1 MNAPVRFLSS
11 LAQTLSKMGLYSPGH
26 PSRERAVDDAY
37 NQLQRLC
44 EEDATPRFS
53 FLSSDVVFGS
63 RTLRE
68 LRDWE
73 WSARLAD
80 VGIQRLEFSNS
91 VTREDFEDFL
101 VVALGRL
108 GLGNSN
114 SPDALSAAARIE
126 RPTGVRFGMLSVRGT
141 AISDASGNDVNAALG
156 DSPYSLSEEI
166 ETVEWLHEEVMQ
178 GQRVEA
184 GEADAVVRSLALAMH
199 ANQGLKIPLLQLT
212 QYDQYTTTHSL
223 NVSVL
228 AMALGE
234 RLGLA
239 RNEVRAIGVSGLLH
253 DLGKV
258 RIPTEILQKPGRLTE
273 MEWEVMRR
281 HPEDGARLILTNE
294 AIPELAAVVAFEH
307 HIMLDGGG
315 YPHRR
320 KPCDCHTISK
330 IVHVCD
336 LYDALRTNRPYRPA
350 WPSEKVLRYIEER
363 IGTELDADAARVFV
377 QLMRENEAIEVPF
390 DIAAPVAG

>member
-1 MNAPVRFLSS
+1 MTASVRFLTS

-26 PSRERAVDDAY
+26 PARERAVDDSFS
-37 NQLQRLC
+37 QLLRLC
-44 EEDATPRFS
+44 EEDVTPRFS
-53 FLSSDVVFGS
+53 FLASDVIYNS
-63 RTLRE
+63 NTLRD

-73 WSARLAD
+73 WASRFSD

-101 VVALGRL
+101 VVALARL
-108 GLGNSN
+108 GLGNS
-114 SPDALSAAARIE
+114 PEAITAAARIE
-126 RPTGVRFGMLSVRGT
+126 RPSGVRFGMLSVRGT
-141 AISDASGNDVNAALG
+141 AVESAASEAVAMLDQ
-156 DSPYSLSEEI
+156 PYSLSEEI
-166 ETVEWLHEEVMQ
+166 ETVQWMHDEVLQ
-178 GQRVEA
+178 GNVVEA

-199 ANQGLKIPLLQLT
+199 ANQGIKIPLLQLT

-239 RNEVRAIGVSGLLH
+239 RAEVRAIGVSGLLH

-258 RIPTEILQKPGRLTE
+258 RIPPEILQKPGRLTE
-273 MEWEVMRR
+273 SEWEVMRR
-281 HPEDGARLILTNE
+281 HPEDGARLILAND

-350 WPSEKVLRYIEER
+350 WTAQKVLQYIEER
-363 IGTELDADAARVFV
+363 VGTELDADAARAFIA
-377 QLMRENEAIEVPF
+377 LMREAESIEVPF
-390 DIAAPVAG
+390 EAAAPMYR

>member
-1 MNAPVRFLSS
+1 MSAPVRFLAA
-11 LAQTLSKMGLYSPGH
+11 LAQTLSKMGLYAPGH
-26 PSRERAVDDAY
+26 PSRERAVDDAFS
-37 NQLQRLC
+37 QLLRLC

-53 FLSSDVVFGS
+53 FLSSHVVFGS

-73 WSARLAD
+73 WSARLAG
-80 VGIQRLEFSNS
+80 VGIQRLEFSNT

-101 VVALGRL
+101 VVALARL
-108 GLGNSN
+108 GLGS
-114 SPDALSAAARIE
+114 SPDAMSAAARIE
-126 RPTGVRFGMLSVRGT
+126 RPSTVRFGMLSVRGAAVSAT
-141 AISDASGNDVNAALG
+141 GAPEAFTALG
-156 DSPYSLSEEI
+156 DAPYSLSEEI
-166 ETVEWLHEEVMQ
+166 ETVEWMHEEVLH
-178 GQRVEA
+178 GQHVEA

-212 QYDQYTTTHSL
+212 RYDQYTTTHSL

-234 RLGLA
+234 RLGLV

-258 RIPTEILQKPGRLTE
+258 RIPPDILQKPGRLTE
-273 MEWEVMRR
+273 TEWEVMRR
-281 HPEDGARLILTNE
+281 HPEDGARLILANE

-363 IGTELDADAARVFV
+363 TGMELDADAARAFV

-390 DIAAPVAG
+390 DEAAPVAR

>member
-1 MNAPVRFLSS
+1 MTAPVRFLTS
-11 LAQTLSKMGLYSPGH
+11 LAQTLSKMGLYAAGH
-26 PSRERAVDDAY
+26 PSRERAVDDSFG
-37 NQLQRLC
+37 QLQRLC
-44 EEDATPRFS
+44 EEDLTPRFS
-53 FLSSDVVFGS
+53 FLASDVIYNS
-63 RTLRE
+63 NTLRE

-73 WSARLAD
+73 WASRLAD

-101 VVALGRL
+101 VLAMARL
-108 GLGNSN
+108 GLGNSAE
-114 SPDALSAAARIE
+114 SISAAARIE
-126 RPTGVRFGMLSVRGT
+126 RPSGVRFGMLSVRGT
-141 AISDASGNDVNAALG
+141 AVESGPAEALALG
-156 DSPYSLSEEI
+156 DGPYSLSEEI
-166 ETVEWLHEEVMQ
+166 ETVQWMHDEVLQ
-178 GQRVEA
+178 GHDVEA

-199 ANQGLKIPLLQLT
+199 ANQGVKIPLLQLT
-212 QYDQYTTTHSL
+212 RYDQYTTTHSL

-239 RNEVRAIGVSGLLH
+239 RAEVRAIGIAGLLH

-281 HPEDGARLILTNE
+281 HPEDGARLILAND

-350 WPSEKVLRYIEER
+350 WPSSKVLQYIEER
-363 IGTELDADAARVFV
+363 VGTELDGDAARAFIA
-377 QLMRENEAIEVPF
+377 LMRESEPVEVPF
-390 DIAAPVAG
+390 DDAAPVHR

>member
-1 MNAPVRFLSS
+1 MSAPVRFLTS
-11 LAQTLSKMGLYSPGH
+11 LAQTLSKMGLYAAGH
-26 PSRERAVDDAY
+26 PSRERAVDDAFS
-37 NQLQRLC
+37 QLQRLC
-44 EEDATPRFS
+44 EEDVTPRFS
-53 FLSSDVVFGS
+53 FLSSDVIYS
-63 RTLRE
+63 SQTLRE

-73 WSARLAD
+73 WSGRLAG
-80 VGIQRLEFSNS
+80 VGIQRLEFSNT

-101 VVALGRL
+101 VVALARL
-108 GLGNSN
+108 GLGNT
-114 SPDALSAAARIE
+114 PDALSATARME

-141 AISDASGNDVNAALG
+141 AVEGGNGEVIQTLG
-156 DSPYSLSEEI
+156 DSPYSLAEEI
-166 ETVEWLHEEVMQ
+166 ETVQWLHEEVQ
-178 GQRVEA
+178 GGHTVEG

-212 QYDQYTTTHSL
+212 RYDQYTTTHSL

-228 AMALGE
+228 AMALSE

-239 RNEVRAIGVSGLLH
+239 KSEVRAVGVSGLLH

-258 RIPTEILQKPGRLTE
+258 RIPPDILQKPGRLTE
-273 MEWEVMRR
+273 QEWEVMRR
-281 HPEDGARLILTNE
+281 HPEDGARLILAND

-320 KPCDCHTISK
+320 KPCDCHMISK

-336 LYDALRTNRPYRPA
+336 LYDALRTHRPYRPA
-350 WPSEKVLRYIEER
+350 WASTKVLTYIEER
-363 IGTELDADAARVFV
+363 IGTELDGDAARAFV
-377 QLMRENEAIEVPF
+377 GLMRENEAIDVPF
-390 DIAAPVAG
+390 EEAAPASARR

>member
-1 MNAPVRFLSS
+1 MSAAPVRFLTA
-11 LAQTLSKMGLYSPGH
+11 LAQTLSKMGLYSVGH
-26 PSRERAVDDAY
+26 PSRERAVDDSFA
-37 NQLQRLC
+37 QLQRLC
-44 EEDATPRFS
+44 EEDLTPRFS
-53 FLSSDVVFGS
+53 FLASDVVYNS
-63 RTLRE
+63 HTLRE
-68 LRDWE
+68 LREWE
-73 WSARLAD
+73 WSSRFSD

-91 VTREDFEDFL
+91 VTREDFEEFL
-101 VVALGRL
+101 VLALARL
-108 GLGNSN
+108 GLGNT
-114 SPDALSAAARIE
+114 PDALTAAARIE
-126 RPTGVRFGMLSVRGT
+126 RASGVRFGMLSVRGM
-141 AISDASGNDVNAALG
+141 AVESGPVEQVSMVDA
-156 DSPYSLSEEI
+156 PYSLSEEI
-166 ETVEWLHEEVMQ
+166 ETVQWMHDEVSQ
-178 GQRVEA
+178 GNEVEA

-199 ANQGLKIPLLQLT
+199 ANQGIKIPLLQLT

-234 RLGLA
+234 CLGLA
-239 RNEVRAIGVSGLLH
+239 RAEVRAIGVSGLLH

-258 RIPTEILQKPGRLTE
+258 RIPPEILQKPGRLTE
-273 MEWEVMRR
+273 QEWEVMRK
-281 HPEDGARLILTNE
+281 HPEDGARLILAND

-350 WPSEKVLRYIEER
+350 WPAQKVLQYIEER
-363 IGTELDADAARVFV
+363 IGTELDAEAARAFII
-377 QLMRENEAIEVPF
+377 LMRESEAVEVPF
-390 DIAAPVAG
+390 EAAAPLFR

>member
-1 MNAPVRFLSS
+1 MNAPVRFLIS

-26 PSRERAVDDAY
+26 PSRERAVDDSFAH
-37 NQLQRLC
+37 LQRLC
-44 EEDATPRFS
+44 EDDLTPRFS
-53 FLSSDVVFGS
+53 FLASDVIYNAN
-63 RTLRE
+63 TLRE

-73 WSARLAD
+73 WSSRFSD

-91 VTREDFEDFL
+91 VTRDDFEEFL
-101 VVALGRL
+101 IVAMARL
-108 GLGNSN
+108 GLGNT
-114 SPDALSAAARIE
+114 PEAITAAARIE
-126 RPTGVRFGMLSVRGT
+126 RATGVRFGMLSVRGT
-141 AISDASGNDVNAALG
+141 AVDAAQSDPLAMLDT
-156 DSPYSLSEEI
+156 PYSLSEEI
-166 ETVEWLHEEVMQ
+166 ETVQWMHDEVLQ
-178 GQRVEA
+178 GHAVEA
-184 GEADAVVRSLALAMH
+184 GEADAVVRSLALALH
-199 ANQGLKIPLLQLT
+199 ANQGIKIPLLQLT
-212 QYDQYTTTHSL
+212 HYDQYTTTHSL

-258 RIPTEILQKPGRLTE
+258 RIPAEILQKPGRLTE
-273 MEWEVMRR
+273 REWEVMRR
-281 HPEDGARLILTNE
+281 HPEDGARLILGND

-320 KPCDCHTISK
+320 KPVDCHTISK

-350 WPSEKVLRYIEER
+350 WTSAKVLNYIEER
-363 IGTELDADAARVFV
+363 IGTELEGEAARAFIA
-377 QLMRENEAIEVPF
+377 LMSEAEPIEVPF
-390 DIAAPVAG
+390 EEAAPVYHR

>member
-1 MNAPVRFLSS
+1 MSTPVRFLTS
-11 LAQTLSKMGLYSPGH
+11 LAQTLSKMGLYSAGH
-26 PSRERAVDDAY
+26 PSRERAVDESFGH
-37 NQLQRLC
+37 LLRLC
-44 EEDATPRFS
+44 EEEAAPRFS
-53 FLSSDVVFGS
+53 FLSSDVIFNS
-63 RTLRE
+63 QTIRE

-73 WSARLAD
+73 WSARLAG
-80 VGIQRLEFSNS
+80 VGIQRLEFSPT
-91 VTREDFEDFL
+91 VTREEFEDFL
-101 VVALGRL
+101 ILALARL
-108 GLGNSN
+108 GLGS
-114 SPDALSAAARIE
+114 SGPDAMSASARIE
-126 RPTGVRFGMLSVRGT
+126 RPSGVRFGMLSVRGA
-141 AISDASGNDVNAALG
+141 AIQDEGGSQIITLG
-156 DSPYSLSEEI
+156 DAPYSLSEEI
-166 ETVEWLHEEVMQ
+166 ETVQWLHDEVFN
-178 GQRVEA
+178 GHVVEA

-199 ANQGLKIPLLQLT
+199 ANQGIKIPLLQLT
-212 QYDQYTTTHSL
+212 RYDQYTTTHSL

-258 RIPTEILQKPGRLTE
+258 RIPPEILQKPGRLTE
-273 MEWEVMRR
+273 SEWEVMRR
-281 HPEDGARLILTNE
+281 HPEDGARLILANE

-336 LYDALRTNRPYRPA
+336 LYDALRTHRPYRPA
-350 WPSEKVLRYIEER
+350 WPAQKVLQYIEER
-363 IGTELDADAARVFV
+363 IGTELDGDAARAFIA
-377 QLMRENEAIEVPF
+377 LMRESDAVEVPF
-390 DIAAPVAG
+390 EAATPARA

>member
-1 MNAPVRFLSS
+1 MHAPVRFLSS
-11 LAQTLSKMGLYSPGH
+11 LAQTLAKMGLYAPGH
-26 PSRERAVDDAY
+26 PSRERAVDDAFT
-37 NQLQRLC
+37 QLQRLC
-44 EEDATPRFS
+44 EEEATPRFS
-53 FLSSDVVFGS
+53 FLSSDVVYGS

-73 WSARLAD
+73 WSARLAE
-80 VGIQRLEFSNS
+80 VGIQRLEFSNDVS
-91 VTREDFEDFL
+91 REDFEDFL
-101 VVALGRL
+101 VVAMARL
-108 GLGNSN
+108 GLGNA
-114 SPDALSAAARIE
+114 PDVMSAAARIE
-126 RPTGVRFGMLSVRGT
+126 RPSSVRFGMLSVRGT
-141 AISDASGNDVNAALG
+141 AVSATGVPEPYALG
-156 DSPYSLSEEI
+156 DAPYSLSEEI
-166 ETVEWLHEEVMQ
+166 ETIEWMHEEVQQ
-178 GQRVEA
+178 GQRVEG

-212 QYDQYTTTHSL
+212 RYDQYTTTHSL

-258 RIPTEILQKPGRLTE
+258 RIPPEILQKPGRLTE
-273 MEWEVMRR
+273 QEWEVMRR
-281 HPEDGARLILTNE
+281 HPEDGARLILSNE

-350 WPSEKVLRYIEER
+350 WPAEKVLRYIEER
-363 IGTELDADAARVFV
+363 IGTELDADAARAFV
-377 QLMRENEAIEVPF
+377 LLMRENEAIEVPF
-390 DIAAPVAG
+390 DEAAPVAR

>member
-1 MNAPVRFLSS
+1 MSAPVRFLTS
-11 LAQTLSKMGLYSPGH
+11 LAQTLSKMGLYAAGH
-26 PSRERAVDDAY
+26 PSREHAVDHCFA
-37 NQLQRLC
+37 QLQRLC
-44 EEDATPRFS
+44 EEDVTPRFS
-53 FLSSDVVFGS
+53 FLAADVIYNS
-63 RTLRE
+63 QTLRE
-68 LRDWE
+68 LREWE
-73 WSARLAD
+73 WSVRLAD

-91 VTREDFEDFL
+91 VSREDFEDFL
-101 VVALGRL
+101 VLALARL
-108 GLGNSN
+108 GMGHTAESI
-114 SPDALSAAARIE
+114 SAAARIE
-126 RPTGVRFGMLSVRGT
+126 RPSGVRFGMLSVRGT
-141 AISDASGNDVNAALG
+141 AVDSSSVGAPALG
-156 DSPYSLSEEI
+156 NAPYSLSEEI
-166 ETVEWLHEEVMQ
+166 ETVQWMHEEVLQ
-178 GQRVEA
+178 GHSVEA

-212 QYDQYTTTHSL
+212 RYDQYTTTHSL

-239 RNEVRAIGVSGLLH
+239 RAEVRAIGISGLLH

-273 MEWEVMRR
+273 LEWEVMRR
-281 HPEDGARLILTNE
+281 HPEDGARLILAND
-294 AIPELAAVVAFEH
+294 ALPELAAVVAFEH

-336 LYDALRTNRPYRPA
+336 LYDALRTHRPYRPA
-350 WPSEKVLRYIEER
+350 WPSPKVLQYIEER
-363 IGTELDADAARVFV
+363 IGTELDGDAARAFV
-377 QLMRENEAIEVPF
+377 TLMRESEPVEVPF
-390 DIAAPVAG
+390 DEAAPAYR

>member
-1 MNAPVRFLSS
+1 MSAPVRFLTS
-11 LAQTLSKMGLYSPGH
+11 LAQTLSKMGLYAAGH
-26 PSRERAVDDAY
+26 PSRERAVDDSFA
-37 NQLQRLC
+37 QLQRLC
-44 EEDATPRFS
+44 QEDVTPRFS
-53 FLSSDVVFGS
+53 FLASDVIYNAN
-63 RTLRE
+63 TLRE

-73 WSARLAD
+73 WSVRLAD
-80 VGIQRLEFSNS
+80 VGIQRLEFANS

-101 VVALGRL
+101 VLALARL
-108 GLGNSN
+108 GMGSTAE
-114 SPDALSAAARIE
+114 SISAAARIE
-126 RPTGVRFGMLSVRGT
+126 RPSGVRFGMLSVRGT
-141 AISDASGNDVNAALG
+141 AVDSATTEPLTLG
-156 DSPYSLSEEI
+156 DAPYSLSEEI
-166 ETVEWLHEEVMQ
+166 ETVQWMHEEVMQ
-178 GQRVEA
+178 GHPVEA

-212 QYDQYTTTHSL
+212 RYDQYTTTHSL

-239 RNEVRAIGVSGLLH
+239 RVEVRAIGISGLLH

-273 MEWEVMRR
+273 LEWEVMRR
-281 HPEDGARLILTNE
+281 HPEDGARLILAND
-294 AIPELAAVVAFEH
+294 ALPELAAVVAFEH

-350 WPSEKVLRYIEER
+350 WESKKVLRYIEER
-363 IGTELDADAARVFV
+363 IGTELDGDAARAFV
-377 QLMRENEAIEVPF
+377 ALMRESEPVEVPF
-390 DIAAPVAG
+390 DDAAPVYR

>member
-1 MNAPVRFLSS
+1 MNASVRFLIS
-11 LAQTLSKMGLYSPGH
+11 LAQTLSKMGLYSAGH
-26 PSRERAVDDAY
+26 PSRERAVDDSFA
-37 NQLQRLC
+37 QLQRLC
-44 EEDATPRFS
+44 EEDVTPRFS
-53 FLSSDVVFGS
+53 FLASDVVYNS
-63 RTLRE
+63 HTLRE

-73 WSARLAD
+73 WSSRFSN

-101 VVALGRL
+101 VVALARL
-108 GLGNSN
+108 GLGS
-114 SPDALSAAARIE
+114 SPDMLSAAARIE
-126 RPTGVRFGMLSVRGT
+126 RPSGVRFGMLSVRGT
-141 AISDASGNDVNAALG
+141 AIDAGTAEQVAML

-166 ETVEWLHEEVMQ
+166 ETVQWMHDEVVQ
-178 GQRVEA
+178 GHDVEA

-199 ANQGLKIPLLQLT
+199 ANQGIKIPLLQLT

-239 RNEVRAIGVSGLLH
+239 RAEVRAIGVSGLLH

-258 RIPTEILQKPGRLTE
+258 RIPPDILQKPGRLTE

-281 HPEDGARLILTNE
+281 HPEDGARLILAND

-350 WPSEKVLRYIEER
+350 WAASKVLQYIEER
-363 IGTELDADAARVFV
+363 IGTELDADAARAFIA
-377 QLMRENEAIEVPF
+377 LMRESEAIEVPF
-390 DIAAPVAG
+390 EEAAPMYR